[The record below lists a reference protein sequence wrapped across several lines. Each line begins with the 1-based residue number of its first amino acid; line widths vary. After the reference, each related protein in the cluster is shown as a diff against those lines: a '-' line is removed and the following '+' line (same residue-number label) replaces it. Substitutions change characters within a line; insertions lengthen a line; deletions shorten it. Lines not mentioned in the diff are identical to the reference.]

1 MEQSVESD
9 TSPSD
14 TKIAHP
20 KTVVNQKTENSD
32 KKSSYRDP
40 NRQAQKDKINQVL
53 EKENAKLREIIS
65 ITFLTFY
72 YVLLCFCLVAVVYK
86 IKTIATLCFWLLA
99 MVELFKMISLLILSI
114 FLRQF

>member
-53 EKENAKLREIIS
+53 EKENAKLREDNQ
-65 ITFLTFY
+65 Y
-72 YVLLCFCLVAVVYK
+72 YVFDFLLCFVMFLFSCRCL
-86 IKTIATLCFWLLA
+86 
-99 MVELFKMISLLILSI
+99 
-114 FLRQF
+114 